1 MSIRVLHILHT
12 NINEKLSLKFVFIT
26 LLKFYI
32 AFSKHGS
39 VWNPIKRLYLALKR
53 DLLLL
58 QAEEAFSGTV
68 LKPFFL
74 MVLS

>member
-12 NINEKLSLKFVFIT
+12 NINEKLSLKMLFIT
-26 LLKFYI
+26 LLKFYL
-32 AFSKHGS
+32 AFPKHGT
-39 VWNPIKRLYLALKR
+39 VWNPIKRLYIALKR
-53 DLLLL
+53 VLLLL

-68 LKPFFL
+68 LEPFFL